1 MTALSTHHA
10 HSRRA
15 DTDLPAGGSPDSWRW
30 RTLALLADL
39 RDLLA
44 TDSPAPYDGW
54 LAARGAGILRERN
67 SLLVRLGALG
77 HRVLQEPGSPGLRL
91 QLDRLVVDVE
101 HHLQRRRDLIWDD
114 VELELGG
121 SE

>member
-1 MTALSTHHA
+1 MPATLQQLQSRLSDVRNPA
-10 HSRRA
+10 ASRWQV
-15 DTDLPAGGSPDSWRW
+15 T
-30 RTLALLADL
+30 RTLGEV

-44 TDSPAPYDGW
+44 DDSLIADDGW

-67 SLLVRLGALG
+67 ALLQRLTDLRPRVIREPTLDAVRADLRRLLV
-77 HRVLQEPGSPGLRL
+77 
-91 QLDRLVVDVE
+91 DVG
-101 HHLQRRRDLIWDD
+101 HHLQRRRDLAWDE